1 MGLAQVEILKK
12 KISCMVV
19 LSSRYLRTLT
29 LQNFFQYWLT
39 APENSRNSAHT
50 LLSARLSRT
59 DAAARHAIVQEWT
72 ARLRASAQDA
82 GSGADEEG
90 GAGAAAAVGMS
101 GFSGPDGAPIVVLA
115 VLGSHFQDLLDHATA
130 ERVAQRLQRA
140 VTVCV

>member
-1 MGLAQVEILKK
+1 ML
-12 KISCMVV
+12 C
-19 LSSRYLRTLT
+19 SRYPKTLT

-90 GAGAAAAVGMS
+90 GAGAAAAVAMS